1 MRRREFVA
9 GGAALAV
16 GAAAFPA
23 WTSAQSA
30 STRRIE
36 RIIDA
41 HCHIFNAADLPIE
54 GFARKVM
61 VPKTVQ
67 TNELL
72 ARFAE
77 YPGALEALVHAVA
90 VQVKRGAPTSQEEI
104 DAIDEFERNPD
115 KKRTREWRREED
127 RRQLR
132 SAFRLIWFN
141 SEIFGSRE
149 PFTSRGPRAWNC
161 DRARPAVS
169 VSADT
174 RGVWQTGP
182 GAGGARHTEK
192 YGAVRDRCHGGRTLC
207 ARRFARALYSMG
219 APLYALSL
227 RAG

>member
-9 GGAALAV
+9 GSAALAV
-16 GAAAFPA
+16 GPAAFPA

-30 STRRIE
+30 SARRIE

-90 VQVKRGAPTSQEEI
+90 VQVKRGAPTSREEI

-115 KKRTREWRREED
+115 KKRTSEWGREE
-127 RRQLR
+127 R
-132 SAFRLIWFN
+132 SESKHR
-141 SEIFGSRE
+141 
-149 PFTSRGPRAWNC
+149 
-161 DRARPAVS
+161 
-169 VSADT
+169 
-174 RGVWQTGP
+174 
-182 GAGGARHTEK
+182 
-192 YGAVRDRCHGGRTLC
+192 
-207 ARRFARALYSMG
+207 
-219 APLYALSL
+219 
-227 RAG
+227 

>member
-1 MRRREFVA
+1 MRRREFIA
-9 GGAALAV
+9 GGIALAA
-16 GAAAFPA
+16 GKAAFPEL
-23 WTSAQSA
+23 TLAQPGA
-30 STRRIE
+30 APKID

-41 HCHIFNAADLPIE
+41 HCHVFNAADLPIE

-90 VQVKRGAPTSQEEI
+90 VQVKRGAPTSREEI

-141 SEIFGSRE
+141 SEIFGSRDLSLPE
-149 PFTSRGPRAWNC
+149 DLALGMAIERVQLFLYQPHRC
-161 DRARPAVS
+161 S
-169 VSADT
+169 V
-174 RGVWQTGP
+174 GKH
-182 GAGGARHTEK
+182 GARK
-192 YGAVRDRCHGGRTLC
+192 A
-207 ARRFARALYSMG
+207 
-219 APLYALSL
+219 
-227 RAG
+227 

>member
-9 GGAALAV
+9 GSAALAV

-23 WTSAQSA
+23 WTSAQPASA
-30 STRRIE
+30 RRIE

-141 SEIFGSRE
+141 SEIFGSR
-149 PFTSRGPRAWNC
+149 
-161 DRARPAVS
+161 D
-169 VSADT
+169 
-174 RGVWQTGP
+174 
-182 GAGGARHTEK
+182 
-192 YGAVRDRCHGGRTLC
+192 
-207 ARRFARALYSMG
+207 
-219 APLYALSL
+219 LSL
-227 RAG
+227 PEDLALGMAIERVQLFLYHPDRVDISGREASPCLLSELFSPISAVV

>member
-30 STRRIE
+30 SARRIE
-36 RIIDA
+36 RVIDA

-90 VQVKRGAPTSQEEI
+90 VQVKRGAPTSREEI

-141 SEIFGSRE
+141 SEIFGSRDLSLPE
-149 PFTSRGPRAWNC
+149 DLALGMAIERVQLFLYQPHRC
-161 DRARPAVS
+161 S
-169 VSADT
+169 V
-174 RGVWQTGP
+174 GKH
-182 GAGGARHTEK
+182 GARK
-192 YGAVRDRCHGGRTLC
+192 A
-207 ARRFARALYSMG
+207 
-219 APLYALSL
+219 
-227 RAG
+227 